1 MPQQG
6 TYDEHDVARWA
17 PEHPVRPGR
26 SEFARDRARV
36 LHSAALRRLAAK
48 TQVVVAGEG
57 DFPRTRLT
65 HSLEVAQIGRELG
78 LTFGADP
85 DLVEVGCLS
94 HDLGHPPFGHNGEQ
108 ALDEVAKDIGGFEG
122 NAQTFRI
129 LTRLEAKTFWDGNS
143 VGLNL
148 TRASLDASTKY
159 PWPRREGERKFGV
172 YAEDE
177 PAFAWMRKGAPESV
191 VCFEAQLMD
200 FADDVAY
207 SVHDVEDAIHGGY
220 LNPGD
225 LYSGA
230 VREAVLLAS
239 REGPSFTGT
248 RSYMPGTNVPRDPEA
263 ALDRLLA
270 LPLWM
275 KSFQFTLEDFA
286 KLKALTSYLIGRFV
300 RSTVGA
306 TRKEYGD
313 GPLIRYG
320 ANLIVLSPMR
330 EEIEVL
336 KALAHVAIRQRPNV
350 EAERLEQRGVITNL
364 AKDLVSNPANLE
376 PIYRQWFATAD
387 TDDQK
392 LRVIVDQ
399 IASLTDYSVVT
410 FGRDA

>member
-1 MPQQG
+1 MDEQLA
-6 TYDEHDVARWA
+6 YDSHDVARWA

-48 TQVVVAGEG
+48 TQVVVAGAG

-78 LTFGADP
+78 LTFGADA

-172 YAEDE
+172 YAQDV
-177 PAFAWMRKGAPESV
+177 PAFDWMRKGAPDGV

-220 LNPGD
+220 LNPVD
-225 LYSGA
+225 LYAGD
-230 VREAVLLAS
+230 VREAVLTAS
-239 REGPSFTGT
+239 RQGPSFTGT
-248 RSYMPGTNVPRDPEA
+248 RAMKPGTNLPRDPEA

-275 KSFQFTLEDFA
+275 QSFEFTLEDFA

-300 RSTVGA
+300 RSTVAA
-306 TRKEYGD
+306 TRKEYGE
-313 GPLIRYG
+313 GPLVRYN

-336 KALAHVAIRQRPNV
+336 KALAHVAIRQRPNIEV
-350 EAERLEQRGVITNL
+350 ERLEQREVMTNL
-364 AKDLVSNPANLE
+364 ANRLLAQPDQLE
-376 PIYRQWFATAD
+376 PIYRQWYAAAR
-387 TDDQK
+387 TDEER

-410 FGRDA
+410 FGHLA